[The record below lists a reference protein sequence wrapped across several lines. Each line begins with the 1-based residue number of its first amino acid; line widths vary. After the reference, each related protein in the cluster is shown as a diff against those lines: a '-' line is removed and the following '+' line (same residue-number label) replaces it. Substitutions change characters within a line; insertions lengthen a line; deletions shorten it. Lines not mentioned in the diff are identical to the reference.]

1 MTGSTTTSSACDA
14 VNVSPHVNVN
24 RDALEEPASQSQAPC
39 PSPLAQTTLKT
50 TKSLEN
56 ASLEHS
62 APNAGLPGSREDND
76 SAEVTTIAN
85 SPQNRHVRFETDDD
99 DNDEEDDEGSDTDYS
114 DDDPDAEFTGEP
126 PRLNYGPMVDYE
138 EAVKRSWKS
147 AVELLGEEFMLSTK
161 GAARHVSQRQDSVDK
176 GADKAS
182 E

>member
-1 MTGSTTTSSACDA
+1 MQDYRAVGRTMTAQKLLPLPTHPRIAMSGACNL
-14 VNVSPHVNVN
+14 VC
-24 RDALEEPASQSQAPC
+24 LPASSV
-39 PSPLAQTTLKT
+39 SY
-50 TKSLEN
+50 
-56 ASLEHS
+56 
-62 APNAGLPGSREDND
+62 
-76 SAEVTTIAN
+76 IA
-85 SPQNRHVRFETDDD
+85 RFETDDD
-99 DNDEEDDEGSDTDYS
+99 DDDDEEDDEGSDTDYS

-147 AVELLGEEFMLSTK
+147 AVKLLGEEFMLSTK